1 MKNLK
6 KNVDKNISEEK
17 LRKELKVSEGSASYH
32 SENDVYDLDVTSLDF
47 NTKYRIQ
54 SGNQDGQPTYH
65 KNKMVNLKWKDPET
79 NKIHTIPASDFGLY
93 LDPKGYLTSG
103 VGHLLDS
110 KEDLNRL
117 MKRAITPTNTIAGY
131 INKDGETFVTKP
143 PGKSTPF
150 YGGGGSYIE
159 DLSDVELDV
168 DIKEHEDR
176 VTDAIGKDR
185 AKKLSAQERSAL
197 THMVFQTGNLG
208 TNTTQALKNYI
219 DEDDPTEKASK
230 KTIFADHIYKSDTEN
245 WYGDPS
251 SKPQW
256 ALDRRKKEADWFREE
271 GESTSLDP
279 KAGAGLT
286 TMMDRFKS
294 NIKKKLE
301 GEAPLTPEQLKA
313 MGEQQVKDKQAAT
326 MDLKASQISI
336 NYPEESD
343 VDREVAE
350 FQAGQEEV
358 TEETPIR
365 QAMDVIHKDNE
376 ELRNI
381 DKLLKQKAEE
391 KESSED
397 TADVNMEDSLS
408 DNKGSFYDQKV
419 KEAKARNEARNKE
432 SLRVQNIRK
441 LSKMGELGIRG

>member
-279 KAGAGLT
+279 KATTGLT
-286 TMMDRFKS
+286 TIMDRFKS

-313 MGEQQVKDKQAAT
+313 MGEQQSKDKQAAR
-326 MDLKASQISI
+326 MSLMASQRK
-336 NYPEESD
+336 PAT
-343 VDREVAE
+343 V
-350 FQAGQEEV
+350 
-358 TEETPIR
+358 
-365 QAMDVIHKDNE
+365 
-376 ELRNI
+376 
-381 DKLLKQKAEE
+381 EE
-391 KESSED
+391 KEEVIQTPEPNFEELLLKKSKEKQLKKEKDLKNSQQD
-397 TADVNMEDSLS
+397 VKLADPFQ
-408 DNKGSFYDQKV
+408 GSFYDQKV
-419 KEAKARNEARNKE
+419 LEAKARNKARNENKRLNE
-432 SLRVQNIRK
+432 ENIRK
-441 LSKMGELGIRG
+441 LAELGEVAIRN